1 MRADGSAI
9 LAVESDG
16 AEEGTVVFFDG
27 VALPTTASSAG
38 WLTATVAPRLIAR
51 PGVDSVR
58 LRNASGESNALE
70 FEVTPPA
77 PLDPFGGPA
86 VEAPPLSGPSLA
98 PCRWR
103 RSCPPKRA
111 LGKALTCSRGALG
124 PGADG
129 AECCAGTVVV
139 FGNVPLATTFGS
151 DHLLTAIVPAELM
164 QQPGRYPVYL
174 KYDATDSNRLEFVV
188 ER

>member
-51 PGVDSVR
+51 PGVHSVR
-58 LRNASGESNALE
+58 LRNASGNRMRWSSRL
-70 FEVTPPA
+70 TPPA

-86 VEAPPLSGPSLA
+86 VEAPPLSGPLPGPLSLETILPA
-98 PCRWR
+98 KTRV
-103 RSCPPKRA
+103 
-111 LGKALTCSRGALG
+111 GQG
-124 PGADG
+124 
-129 AECCAGTVVV
+129 
-139 FGNVPLATTFGS
+139 FNV
-151 DHLLTAIVPAELM
+151 
-164 QQPGRYPVYL
+164 QPGGTRPW
-174 KYDATDSNRLEFVV
+174 R
-188 ER
+188 